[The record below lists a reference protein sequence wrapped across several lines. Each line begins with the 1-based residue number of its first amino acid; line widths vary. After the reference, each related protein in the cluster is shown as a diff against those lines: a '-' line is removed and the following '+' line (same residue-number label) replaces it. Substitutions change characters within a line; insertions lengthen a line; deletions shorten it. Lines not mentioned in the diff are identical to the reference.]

1 MATKLCDLGVDIE
14 QEEYAAVF
22 MGVNLECDEET
33 DLLDMKQPGLI
44 DSVINYVVLDNGMSK
59 VKYTPVGSVTLVNK

>member
-1 MATKLCDLGVDIE
+1 
-14 QEEYAAVF
+14 
-22 MGVNLECDEET
+22 MGVNLERDEET

>member
-14 QEEYAAVF
+14 QEEDAAVF
-22 MGVNLECDEET
+22 MGVNLERDEET